1 MNDGMSCISKGCFEY
16 YVLLMF
22 NQNVSHSVRY
32 AFVRKESCAQLSIC
46 LLHKCYWV
54 FVASGS
60 RNFYL

>member
-32 AFVRKESCAQLSIC
+32 AFVRKESCAQLSMS
-46 LLHKCYWV
+46 L
-54 FVASGS
+54 A
-60 RNFYL
+60 